1 MVLVLVL
8 WGGKETPVRSLAMR
22 RRSGV
27 MVAPTHVSVPMDDV
41 ISLTVAA
48 LVMSATLV
56 FIAISSARLTTL
68 VETVYRIVLVKM
80 AQPVTT

>member
-1 MVLVLVL
+1 
-8 WGGKETPVRSLAMR
+8 
-22 RRSGV
+22 

-48 LVMSATLV
+48 LVTSATLV